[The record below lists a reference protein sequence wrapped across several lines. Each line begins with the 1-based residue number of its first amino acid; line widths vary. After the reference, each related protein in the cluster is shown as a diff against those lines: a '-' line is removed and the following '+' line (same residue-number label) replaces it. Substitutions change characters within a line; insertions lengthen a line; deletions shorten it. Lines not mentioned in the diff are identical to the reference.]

1 MQLAKC
7 SVFSPLSLHFRQAY
21 QIQFHFESNDFQY
34 LLLLYF
40 STESTC
46 GPDKFRCTN
55 GQCIPKRYTC
65 DEEADCADGSDELP
79 SSCRKYFSCLADQ
92 PKILMFQLNMN
103 FVQTMLASASVAL
116 CAAPG
121 IVYHNLGCVTKNP
134 IAGMVRMNPTV
145 VSKCFGFWNYTTNPE
160 DIRCKNRKE
169 RRDINIVVHTH
180 PAHNGIHT
188 LLTGIPQLRND
199 IHLNACPGHIEYH
212 NHARPPPSSVFHF
225 MTWAR
230 LKVPRHCP

>member
-1 MQLAKC
+1 MKNRGINMMFNYATNFVMIEEGVVYKIMCIYSIGLQGISKLC
-7 SVFSPLSLHFRQAY
+7 NWRSVRFFLSLSLHFRQAY

-145 VSKCFGFWNYTTNPE
+145 VSKCFGF
-160 DIRCKNRKE
+160 
-169 RRDINIVVHTH
+169 
-180 PAHNGIHT
+180 
-188 LLTGIPQLRND
+188 
-199 IHLNACPGHIEYH
+199 
-212 NHARPPPSSVFHF
+212 
-225 MTWAR
+225 
-230 LKVPRHCP
+230 

>member
-1 MQLAKC
+1 MQLTKC

-145 VSKCFGFWNYTTNPE
+145 VSKCFGF
-160 DIRCKNRKE
+160 
-169 RRDINIVVHTH
+169 
-180 PAHNGIHT
+180 
-188 LLTGIPQLRND
+188 
-199 IHLNACPGHIEYH
+199 
-212 NHARPPPSSVFHF
+212 
-225 MTWAR
+225 
-230 LKVPRHCP
+230 